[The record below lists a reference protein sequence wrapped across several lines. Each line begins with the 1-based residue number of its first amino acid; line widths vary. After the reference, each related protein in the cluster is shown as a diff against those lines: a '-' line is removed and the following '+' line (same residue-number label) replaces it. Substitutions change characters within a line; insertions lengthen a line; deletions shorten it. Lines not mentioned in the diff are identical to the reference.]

1 MKTLASL
8 LLSFV
13 LIIAILLAL
22 PLSGEEKVYDSIVR
36 LHVLPE
42 SDSAADQNLKIL
54 VRDALLLNYGEAL
67 GALESP
73 AEAEAYL
80 EEKRPEIEAFVNTFL
95 EENGEEAKATVAL
108 TEEYFET
115 RAYGELTLPAGYY
128 TSLTVTLGKGEG
140 QNWWCVLYPALCTE
154 AAMGER
160 VKIAKEELSSPEYRL
175 VTDNGYLV
183 KFRSLELLE
192 GIFG

>member
-67 GALESP
+67 GALEST